1 MKNKII
7 LFVIFVFI
15 YLCPIFNFKTV
26 FAADDIYKI
35 SSASTA
41 VERLDSNRYLVPIY
55 MTNNKGIMGFRINI
69 SVDANKVDIES
80 IKNGK
85 ITEDGNFGYNFMSED
100 KRDSVSIL
108 WNHSENIVMDGSLF
122 YIVVSTQEDIDT
134 VKFQIDY
141 SQEDTF
147 DEKWKDVVLS
157 VGEINLNLK
166 DDTKDSKNIPKEL
179 VEIINNDKEKERIK
193 EIFMEDKEKG
203 IIENIGY
210 DVVKNSV
217 LYVLNKKKYK
227 SLSDI
232 TSEEETMFMEDLKEF
247 INNHYKVKKKK
258 LNKLEF
264 PEITEKISFT
274 NEELQTIDLKNMP
287 VKQEDKILFLNKYV
301 LISIICVFV
310 LIVIVIIIKRR
321 RGKIERNIT

>member
-85 ITEDGNFGYNFMSED
+85 ITEDGNFGYNFLSED

-134 VKFQIDY
+134 VKFQVDY

-166 DDTKDSKNIPKEL
+166 DDTKDSKNISKEL
-179 VEIINNDKEKERIK
+179 IEIINNDKEKERIK
-193 EIFMEDKEKG
+193 EIFMENKGKG
-203 IIENIGY
+203 IIEDIGY

-287 VKQEDKILFLNKYV
+287 VKQDDKILFLNKYV